1 MSNSYP
7 KCPEGFTLGRGRNP
21 FRHLPKER
29 GMVEVY
35 VSRTYITISASE
47 AFRRYGCDCL
57 PGTTEIPSRNL
68 PVEGATMGYVP
79 GASAP
84 KTTAVGTLVSS
95 HR

>member
-1 MSNSYP
+1 MPSFSYP

-21 FRHLPKER
+21 FRHLPKEA

-35 VSRTYITISASE
+35 VSKTYITISAAE
-47 AFRRYGCDCL
+47 AFRRYGCDCH
-57 PGTTEIPSRNL
+57 PAGNKTPSRNL
-68 PVEGATMGYVP
+68 PVEGIAMGYIS

-84 KTTAVGTLVSS
+84 KMIVGTNN